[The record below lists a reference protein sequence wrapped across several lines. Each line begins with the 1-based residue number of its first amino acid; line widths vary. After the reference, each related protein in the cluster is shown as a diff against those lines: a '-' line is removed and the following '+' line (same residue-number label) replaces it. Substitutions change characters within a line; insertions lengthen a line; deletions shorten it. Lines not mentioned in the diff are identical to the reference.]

1 VDFVHNLIIH
11 NHPSH
16 HNSTLKINLLKNKK
30 IEKDFV
36 SSSKIFFN
44 KTDIAAYEILEGNTI
59 NIFPSKDIDSDT
71 LLYYSLQLPFGC
83 ACAQNGKLVF
93 HASVAEKD
101 GKCFAFLGE
110 PGAGKSSILIELLE
124 SGWNFVTEDICVV
137 DDSQNLNFIPSFPY
151 IKLSNEVATAH
162 SDKLITT
169 GIKTDRA
176 GRNTYQIDIS
186 NMSLGGSLDS
196 VFFLD
201 WCQETNVY
209 KPSESTKLRLLLNY
223 LIPSF
228 QSKAND
234 LHIDCYEKILKLIDS
249 IPIYILERPKSLARN
264 DIQATVNIINSL
276 A

>member
-1 VDFVHNLIIH
+1 MDFVHNLIIH